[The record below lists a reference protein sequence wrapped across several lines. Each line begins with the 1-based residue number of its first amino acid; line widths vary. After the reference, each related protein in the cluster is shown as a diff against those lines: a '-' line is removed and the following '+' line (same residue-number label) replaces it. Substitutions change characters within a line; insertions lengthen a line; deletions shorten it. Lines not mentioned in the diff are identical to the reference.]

1 MVKQY
6 KPKKAM
12 LPCSKG
18 NKKVPAGVYA
28 LNIPLIKTKRET
40 KLYTSNPP
48 QPKQFKIQPRLDH
61 TAVFKLLN
69 AHEYT

>member
-40 KLYTSNPP
+40 KLYTSNP
-48 QPKQFKIQPRLDH
+48 H
-61 TAVFKLLN
+61 
-69 AHEYT
+69 

>member
-28 LNIPLIKTKRET
+28 LNIPLIKIKS
-40 KLYTSNPP
+40 KNNYIP
-48 QPKQFKIQPRLDH
+48 QIHLS
-61 TAVFKLLN
+61 LN
-69 AHEYT
+69 NLRSSPD